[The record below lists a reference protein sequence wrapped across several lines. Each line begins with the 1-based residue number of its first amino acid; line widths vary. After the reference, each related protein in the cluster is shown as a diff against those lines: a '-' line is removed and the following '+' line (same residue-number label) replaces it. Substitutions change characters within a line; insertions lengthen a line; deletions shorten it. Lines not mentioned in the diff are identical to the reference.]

1 LVKVINLDASKIA
14 EDLKRGEI
22 TVGVYGLG
30 RMGLPTACLFSD
42 IGANVIGVDI
52 NPVIINQINNGD
64 LPFEETGL
72 REILDKSIA
81 SKRFIAITD
90 TRGAAEKSDIIIVI
104 VPTTIDSKM
113 KPDYSAIERAGR
125 DIGFGI
131 QGGNLI
137 ILQSTVGPG
146 VTEGL
151 FKEMIEKASGKF
163 AGRNFCLAY
172 SPIRATAGRVLRD
185 ITHYP
190 RIVAGIDERSLDLA
204 SSTINCIVESD
215 LIKASSVKTAE
226 TIKLFENVYRDL
238 NIALA
243 NELALICE
251 SIGIDFYEAREAAN
265 SQPYSHIHR
274 PGIGVG
280 GHCIPFNP
288 YFLMEVAEKTGAKA
302 KLIKASR
309 KINDNMPS
317 HIVKKMMKALRSCDK
332 RVRRS
337 TIAVLG
343 LSYKSNVKE
352 ARHSPSINVIELLHE
367 KGIQTRVYDPFFS
380 SEEID
385 SIGFDG
391 TGSAEMAVEN
401 ADCVL
406 IAVNHDKFKKLN
418 WRRLTRLMGKP
429 PCVVDGCNLLS
440 RSFAKELGIS
450 LTTLGSGS

>member
-1 LVKVINLDASKIA
+1 MDLDSSTIVENLKQGRLI
-14 EDLKRGEI
+14 I
-22 TVGVYGLG
+22 GVYGLG

-72 REILDKSIA
+72 RELLNKSLD
-81 SKRFIAITD
+81 SKRLIATTD
-90 TRGAAEKSDIIIVI
+90 TREAAKKSNIILVI
-104 VPTTIDSKM
+104 VPTTIDSRM

-125 DIGFGI
+125 DIGFGV

-146 VTEGL
+146 ITEGL
-151 FKEMIEKASGKF
+151 FKEMIENASGKI
-163 AGRNFCLAY
+163 AGRDFSLAY
-172 SPIRATAGRVLRD
+172 SPIRATTGRVLRD
-185 ITHYP
+185 IVEYP
-190 RIVAGIDERSLDLA
+190 RIVAGIDKRSLDLA
-204 SSTINCIVESD
+204 SSTINCIVKSD
-215 LIKASSVKTAE
+215 IIQASSVKTAE

-251 SIGIDFYEAREAAN
+251 NLGIDFYEARQAAN
-265 SQPYSHIHR
+265 SQPYSHIHK

-288 YFLMEVAEKTGAKA
+288 YFLMEVAEKNGAKV

-309 KINDNMPS
+309 KINDGMPL
-317 HIVKKMMKALRSCDK
+317 HVIKIILKALRSCEK

-352 ARHSPSINVIELLHE
+352 ARHSPSINVIEMLTK
-367 KGIQTRVYDPFFS
+367 KGIQTRVYDPFFL

-385 SIGFDG
+385 SIGFNG
-391 TGSAEMAVEN
+391 TSSAEMAVEN

-406 IAVNHDKFKKLN
+406 IAVNHDNFKKLN
-418 WRRLTRLMGKP
+418 WKRLARLMGQP
-429 PCVVDGCNLLS
+429 PCVVDGCNLIS
-440 RSFAKELGIS
+440 RSLANELGIR
-450 LTTLGSGS
+450 LTTLGSGL

>member
-1 LVKVINLDASKIA
+1 MVRVIDIDSLKIA
-14 EDLKRGEI
+14 ENINSGKL

-42 IGANVIGVDI
+42 LGANVIGVDI
-52 NPVIINQINNGD
+52 NPVIINQINNSN

-72 REILDKSIA
+72 RELLEKNIA
-81 SKRFIAITD
+81 SERFVATTN
-90 TRGAAEKSDIIIVI
+90 TRGAAAKCDIILVI
-104 VPTTIDSKM
+104 VPTTVDSRM
-113 KPDYSAIERAGR
+113 KPDYSAVERAGR

-151 FKEMIEKASGKF
+151 FKEMIENASGKI
-163 AGRNFCLAY
+163 AGLDFCLAY

-185 ITHYP
+185 ITCYP
-190 RIVAGIDERSLDLA
+190 RIIAGIDEKSLDLA
-204 SSTINCIVESD
+204 SSTINYIVKSD
-215 LIKASSVKTAE
+215 IIKVSSIKTAE

-265 SQPYSHIHR
+265 SQPYSHIHK

-288 YFLMEVAEKTGAKA
+288 YFLMDVAEKTGAKV

-309 KINDNMPS
+309 KINDDMPS
-317 HIVKKMMKALRSCDK
+317 HIIKIILKAIRSCDK

-352 ARHSPSINVIELLHE
+352 ARHSPSINVIKMLTK

-380 SEEID
+380 HEEID
-385 SIGFDG
+385 SIGFNG
-391 TGSAEMAVEN
+391 ASSAEMAVEN

-406 IAVNHDKFKKLN
+406 IAVSHDKFKKLN
-418 WRRLTRLMGKP
+418 WKRLTRLMGKP
-429 PCVVDGCNLLS
+429 PCVVDGCNLLN
-440 RSFAKELGIS
+440 RSFTKELGIR
-450 LTTLGSGS
+450 LTTLGSGL